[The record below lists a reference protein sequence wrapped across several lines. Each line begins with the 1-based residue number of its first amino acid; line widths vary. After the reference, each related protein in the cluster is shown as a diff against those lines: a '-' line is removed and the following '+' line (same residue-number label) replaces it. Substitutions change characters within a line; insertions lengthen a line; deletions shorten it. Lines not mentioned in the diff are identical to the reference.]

1 MEPTLFKYIK
11 RYSWREQIFL
21 LFLTFA
27 SFPFLYESLE
37 LPKIIVNKAIA
48 ASDFPTTIYGFQLSQ
63 IQYLAL
69 LCGIFL
75 LLVGAN
81 GAFKYYINVY
91 KGRLGERMLR
101 RLRYQLFNHTLRFP
115 IPHFRRTSQGEV
127 IAMITSEVEPL
138 GGFIG
143 DAVAQPA
150 FQGGTLLTILIFMFA
165 QDLVLGIAAIALY
178 PLQVY
183 LIPKLQRQVNALAK
197 ERVRTVR
204 RLAERIGETVSGIEE
219 VHANDTS
226 ELHRADFSR
235 WIGTIYGIRLKIY
248 RKKFFIK
255 FLNNFIAQLTP
266 FFFYSIGG
274 YLVIKGSLTFGALVA
289 VLSAYKDLSS
299 PWKELLDWYQQKE
312 DTRVKYDQL
321 VEQFRPAGMLPE
333 ELQTPAEGP
342 VPRLSGTV
350 TATNLTLE
358 DEAGVKTVDSVTFRF
373 DIAERVALVG
383 GAGSGNDDIARLLAR
398 LVHPTTGLI
407 CIGEHDLAA
416 LPESITGR
424 RLGYV
429 GNHVALIAGTIRD
442 NLHYALKHR
451 PVRPAANA
459 EDADGDRQQFFFEA
473 QKSGNTTSRPDD
485 DWIDFAD
492 IGVAGDREFADRTH
506 EVLRFVDLEPDL
518 FGLGLRG
525 TLDPA
530 RRGELA
536 SRILHARRM
545 LRQRLQDRRYAG
557 LVESFDRDR
566 YNRNMSAAENLLFGL
581 PLGGTFDLERLGDHP
596 YVQQVLEQ
604 VDLREEFLAIG
615 LRAAKI
621 MVDLFRDLPPGHE
634 FFERFSFISS
644 DELPDYQAA
653 IRRIEAEGLAAAE
666 PADRNLLSSLPF
678 KLIPARHRL
687 SLFDESIEQRLLRAR
702 RAFAEGLPS
711 ELRYAVAFFDPEAYN
726 PAASVQDNIL
736 FGKLVYGRQ
745 QAQGEVGALIACVVE
760 ELGLR
765 HDIVD
770 LGLDFEVGVG
780 GSRLSV
786 VQRQKLGLGRVLIK
800 RPDLLVIDHATAAL
814 DPAGQAA
821 ILAKLLREPIG
832 AGLVW
837 VVGDIGQADSFDRV
851 ILMEGGRV
859 VEQGGAREVIA
870 NQRTRHVDAAASG
883 GWR

>member
-21 LFLTFA
+21 LVMTFA
-27 SFPFLYESLE
+27 SFPFLYQSLE
-37 LPKIIVNKAIA
+37 LPKIIINKAIA
-48 ASDFPTTIYGFQLSQ
+48 ASDFPKTIYNVQLSQ
-63 IQYLAL
+63 VQYLAI

-75 LLVGAN
+75 LLVGVN

-101 RLRYQLFNHTLRFP
+101 RLRYQLFSHALRFP

-150 FQGGTLLTILIFMFA
+150 FQGGTLLTILVFMFA
-165 QDLVLGIAAIALY
+165 QDVVLGIAAVALY

-183 LIPKLQRQVNALAK
+183 LIPKLQRQVNALSK

-204 RLAERIGETVSGIEE
+204 RLAERIGDTVSGIEE

-235 WIGTIYGIRLKIY
+235 WVGTIYGIRLKIY

-333 ELQTPAEGP
+333 ELQTPAESP
-342 VPRLSGTV
+342 IPRLSGTV
-350 TATNLTLE
+350 AATNLTLE
-358 DEAGVKTVDSVTFRF
+358 DEAGVKTVDSANFRF
-373 DIAERVALVG
+373 EITERVALVG
-383 GAGSGNDDIARLLAR
+383 GAGSGNDDVARLLAR
-398 LVHPTTGLI
+398 LVQPTAGLI
-407 CIGEHDLAA
+407 CIGEHDLAT
-416 LPESITGR
+416 LPESVTGR

-429 GNHVALIAGTIRD
+429 GSHVALIAGTIRD
-442 NLHYALKHR
+442 NLHYGLKHR
-451 PVRPAANA
+451 PVTPSDNA
-459 EDADGDRQQFFFEA
+459 EGADDGRQQFVFEA
-473 QKSGNTTSRPDD
+473 QRSGNTTSYPDD
-485 DWIDFAD
+485 DWIDYAEV
-492 IGVAGDREFADRTH
+492 GVARRQEFADRTL
-506 EVLRFVDLEPDL
+506 EVLSFVDLEPGL

-525 TLDPA
+525 TLEPEKRSELAGRILQA
-530 RRGELA
+530 RRV
-536 SRILHARRM
+536 
-545 LRQRLQDRRYAG
+545 LRERLQDRRYAG

-566 YNRNMSAAENLLFGL
+566 YNRNMSTAENLLFGL
-581 PLGGTFDLERLGDHP
+581 PLGDTFDLERLSDHP

-604 VDLREEFLAIG
+604 VDLREEFFAIG

-621 MVDLFRDLPPGHE
+621 MVDLFRDLPSGHE

-644 DELPDYQAA
+644 DDLPEYQAA
-653 IRRIEAEGLAAAE
+653 IRRIEAGGLAAAE

-687 SLFDESIEQRLLRAR
+687 GLLDESIERRLLQAR
-702 RAFAEGLPS
+702 RAFAEGLPP

-745 QAQGEVGALIACVVE
+745 QAQREIGALIERVVE

-765 HDIVD
+765 REIVD
-770 LGLDFEVGVG
+770 LGLDFEVGIG
-780 GSRLSV
+780 GSRLSAA
-786 VQRQKLGLGRVLIK
+786 QRQRLGLARALIK

-814 DPAGQAA
+814 DVAGQAA

-837 VVGDIGQADSFDRV
+837 VMSDIEQAEHFER
-851 ILMEGGRV
+851 IIFMEGGRV
-859 VEQGGAREVIA
+859 LEQGSAREVIA
-870 NQRTRHVDAAASG
+870 NQQTRTAEAAAS
-883 GWR
+883 

>member
-11 RYSWREQIFL
+11 RYSWREQIL
-21 LFLTFA
+21 LLVLTCT
-27 SFPFLYESLE
+27 SFPFLYASLE
-37 LPKIIVNKAIA
+37 LPKIIINKAIA
-48 ASDFPTTIYGFQLSQ
+48 ASDFPKMMYGIELSQ
-63 IQYLAL
+63 VPYLMI

-101 RLRYQLFNHTLRFP
+101 RLRYQLFSHTLRFP

-127 IAMITSEVEPL
+127 IAMIASEVEPL

-150 FQGGTLLTILIFMFA
+150 FQGGTLLTILVFMFA
-165 QDLVLGIAAIALY
+165 QDVVLGIAAVTLY
-178 PLQVY
+178 PLQIY
-183 LIPKLQRQVNALAK
+183 LIPKLQRQVNTLAK
-197 ERVRTVR
+197 ERVRAVR
-204 RLAERIGETVSGIEE
+204 RLAERIGETVSGVEE

-235 WIGTIYGIRLKIY
+235 WVGTIYGIRLRIY

-274 YLVIKGSLTFGALVA
+274 YLVIKGNLTFGALVA
-289 VLSAYKDLSS
+289 VLSAYKDLSA

-312 DTRVKYDQL
+312 DARVKYDQL
-321 VEQFRPAGMLPE
+321 VEQFRPAGMLPDDF
-333 ELQTPAEGP
+333 QMPAEGP
-342 VPRLSGTV
+342 VFRLSGTV
-350 TATNLTLE
+350 AATNLTLE
-358 DEAGVKTVDSVTFRF
+358 DEAGVRTVDAATFRF
-373 DIAERVALVG
+373 AITERVALVG
-383 GAGSGNDDIARLLAR
+383 GAGSGNDDVARLLAR
-398 LVHPTTGLI
+398 LVQPTAGLI
-407 CIGEHDLAA
+407 CIGEHDLAT
-416 LPESITGR
+416 LPESVTGR

-442 NLHYALKHR
+442 NLHYALKHL
-451 PVRPAANA
+451 PVRPAVAVENV
-459 EDADGDRQQFFFEA
+459 DGDRLQFVFEA
-473 QKSGNTTSRPDD
+473 QKSGNTTSHPDD

-492 IGVAGDREFADRTH
+492 IGVTGAQEFAERAH
-506 EVLRFVDLEPDL
+506 EVLSFVDLEPDL

-536 SRILHARRM
+536 SRILQARRM
-545 LRQRLQDRRYAG
+545 LRQRLQDQRYIG
-557 LVESFDRDR
+557 LVEPFDRDK

-581 PLGGTFDLERLGDHP
+581 PLGGTFDLERLSDHP

-621 MVDLFRDLPPGHE
+621 MVDLFRDLPAGHE

-644 DELPDYQAA
+644 DDLPEYQAA
-653 IRRIEAEGLAAAE
+653 IRRTEAEGLAAAE

-687 SLFDESIEQRLLRAR
+687 GLGLLDESLERRLLQAR
-702 RAFAEGLPS
+702 RAFAEGLPP
-711 ELRYAVAFFDPEAYN
+711 ELRHAVAFFDPEAYN

-745 QAQGEVGALIACVVE
+745 RAQREVGALIARVVE

-765 HDIVD
+765 REIVD
-770 LGLDFEVGVG
+770 LGLDFEAGIG
-780 GSRLSV
+780 GSRLSAA
-786 VQRQKLGLGRVLIK
+786 QRQRLGLARALIK
-800 RPDLLVIDHATAAL
+800 RPDLLIIDHATAAL
-814 DPAGQAA
+814 DVAGQAA
-821 ILAKLLREPIG
+821 ILTKLLREPIG

-837 VVGDIGQADSFDRV
+837 VLSNMEQAEHFDRIV
-851 ILMEGGRV
+851 VMEGGRV
-859 VEQGGAREVIA
+859 LAQGNAREVIA
-870 NQRTRHVDAAASG
+870 NQQTRA
-883 GWR
+883 